1 MMRRLALL
9 LIPLLAACEGEV
21 ELNNLP
27 VDCVEFAE
35 NGIAHD
41 DLTRAGLLGKLGV
54 PDSLEWSVMQM
65 AGSEDSLFVV
75 RYPGL
80 AVSMHKPAGG
90 TEIVD
95 QVRITDN
102 MHLRYPQAGI
112 GTSADALKA
121 QFDTITPLEANEQ
134 LIYNCHSHAANDNPV
149 AFQLRADT
157 VVEIIY
163 TYYMD

>member
-1 MMRRLALL
+1 MQRYALL
-9 LIPLLAACEGEV
+9 LIPLIAACEGEV
-21 ELNNLP
+21 QLAGLP

-35 NGIAHD
+35 NGIVHE
-41 DLTRAGLLGKLGV
+41 DLTRAGMLGTLGV
-54 PDSLEWSVMQM
+54 PDTLEWSVMSM

-75 RYPGL
+75 RYAGL
-80 AVSMHKPAGG
+80 AVSLHKPTGG

-95 QVRITDN
+95 QVRVTDN
-102 MHLRYPQAGI
+102 AHLRYPQAGI
-112 GTSADALKA
+112 GTSATALKA
-121 QFDTITPLEANEQ
+121 QFDTVAPLEANGQ
-134 LIYNCHSHAANDNPV
+134 LIYNCHSHVANDNPV

>member
-1 MMRRLALL
+1 MRRYALL

-21 ELNNLP
+21 QLDGLP

-41 DLTRAGLLGKLGV
+41 DLTRAALLGTLGA
-54 PDSLEWSVMQM
+54 PDTLEWSVMRM
-65 AGSEDSLFVV
+65 GGSEDSLFVV

-80 AVSMHKPAGG
+80 AVSLHKPAGG

-112 GTSADALKA
+112 GATSDALKS
-121 QFDTITPLEANEQ
+121 QFDTVAPLVANGQ
-134 LIYNCHSHAANDNPV
+134 LIYN
-149 AFQLRADT
+149 
-157 VVEIIY
+157 
-163 TYYMD
+163 

>member
-1 MMRRLALL
+1 MRRYALL
-9 LIPLLAACEGEV
+9 LIPLFAACEGQV
-21 ELNNLP
+21 QLDGLP

-35 NGIAHD
+35 NGIVHD
-41 DLTRAGLLGKLGV
+41 DLTRAGLLGTLGV
-54 PDSLEWSVMQM
+54 PDTLEWSVMRM
-65 AGSEDSLFVV
+65 RGSEDSLFVV

-80 AVSMHKPAGG
+80 AVSLHKPAGG

-102 MHLRYPQAGI
+102 THLRYPQSGI
-112 GTSADALKA
+112 GIAADVLKA
-121 QFDTITPLEANEQ
+121 QFDTVAPLEANGQ

>member
-1 MMRRLALL
+1 MRRYALL
-9 LIPLLAACEGEV
+9 LIPLFAACEGELEV
-21 ELNNLP
+21 EGVP

-35 NGIAHD
+35 NGIVHD
-41 DLTRAGLLGKLGV
+41 DLTRAGLLGTLGV
-54 PDSLEWSVMQM
+54 PDTLEWTVMQM

-75 RYPGL
+75 RYPGI
-80 AVSMHKPAGG
+80 AVSLHRPTGG

-102 MHLRYPQAGI
+102 THLRYPQAGI
-112 GTSADALKA
+112 GTSSDALKA
-121 QFDTITPLEANEQ
+121 QFDTVAPLEANGQ
-134 LIYNCHSHAANDNPV
+134 LIYNCHSHPANDNPV

>member
-1 MMRRLALL
+1 MKRYALL

-21 ELNNLP
+21 QLVGLP

-35 NGIAHD
+35 HGIAHD
-41 DLTRAGLLGKLGV
+41 DLTRAGLLSTLGV
-54 PDSLEWSVMQM
+54 PDSVEWTVMQM

-80 AVSMHKPAGG
+80 AVSLHRPAGG

-95 QVRITDN
+95 QVRVTDN
-102 MHLRYPQAGI
+102 THLRYPQAGI
-112 GTSADALKA
+112 GIAAAALKA
-121 QFDTITPLEANEQ
+121 QFDTIAPLEANSQ